1 MNPFS
6 YKFYSKW
13 FWFFDCFSFFLK
25 KKKKEKK
32 VK

>member
-25 KKKKEKK
+25 KKKEKK